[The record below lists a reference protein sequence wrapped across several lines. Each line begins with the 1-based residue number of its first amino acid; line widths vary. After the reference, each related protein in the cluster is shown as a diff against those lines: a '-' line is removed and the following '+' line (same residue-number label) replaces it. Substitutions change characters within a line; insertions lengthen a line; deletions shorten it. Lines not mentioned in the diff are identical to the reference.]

1 MRVSLSPG
9 TLVGE
14 KYELQELLGKGG
26 MGAVYAARHLA
37 LDGLF
42 AIKFLSPG
50 ALDRDEAH
58 ARFHGEAKAAA
69 LLTNE
74 HVARVCD
81 VGIHD
86 GDELYIV
93 MEHLEGK
100 DLGVLAAERGALPAF
115 EAASYAIQVC
125 EALAEAHA
133 NCIIHRDIKLAN
145 LFVTRRHGQPFIKVL
160 DFGISKVL
168 GVGDV
173 TRTAAMLG
181 SPKYMSPEQMND
193 PRTVDGRSDIW
204 SLGVVLYRLVSGV
217 MPFDGETLGR
227 ICMLILNGEPA
238 PLRAIRPDLA
248 AGFEHVV
255 HRCLEKDPLR
265 RFQTVGELAA
275 ALAPIAAASAASP
288 SSGVTALPAGSSPR
302 VIVPSL
308 SRTDGGHATWS
319 STDAS
324 NATQLSAGLAAQ
336 PAPPRGMVLGL
347 VGAAVGLAAVLAF
360 VGVTT
365 FGRARAAP
373 PASSGGPSVSAVLEG
388 VPVAIAPGTTDP
400 PLEAHPGLE
409 GDNRPPPVA
418 SAPPL
423 AVAPA
428 LPVAPVSAPPARPV
442 TKHGPPVRPRI
453 VLPEDRR

>member
-1 MRVSLSPG
+1 MSLSPG

-14 KYELQELLGKGG
+14 KYELQQLLGKGG

-58 ARFHGEAKAAA
+58 ARFYGEAKAAA

-74 HVARVCD
+74 HVAHVCD

-100 DLGVLAAERGALPAF
+100 DLGVLAAERGAFPAF
-115 EAASYAIQVC
+115 EAAGYGIQVC

-133 NCIIHRDIKLAN
+133 NRIIHRDIKLAN
-145 LFVTRRHGQPFIKVL
+145 LFVTHRYGQPFIKVL

-227 ICMLILNGEPA
+227 VCMLILNEQPA

-255 HRCLEKDPLR
+255 HRCLEKDPAR
-265 RFQTVGELAA
+265 RFQTVADLAA
-275 ALAPIAAASAASP
+275 ALAPFAAASSP
-288 SSGVTALPAGSSPR
+288 SSGATALLGSNGPR
-302 VIVPSL
+302 VIVPSV
-308 SRTDGGHATWS
+308 SRMDGSNATWS

-324 NATQLSAGLAAQ
+324 NATQMSEGVAA
-336 PAPPRGMVLGL
+336 PAARSRSVVVGL
-347 VGAAVGLAAVLAF
+347 VAAAVGLAAVLGF

-365 FGRARAAP
+365 FARPRETP
-373 PASSGGPSVSAVLEG
+373 PASSGGQSAAAALEPSA
-388 VPVAIAPGTTDP
+388 PAAIAPGTGNP
-400 PLEAHPGLE
+400 LLEAHPAGLE
-409 GDNRPPPVA
+409 GESRPPAA
-418 SAPPL
+418 SAPS
-423 AVAPA
+423 AASS
-428 LPVAPVSAPPARPV
+428 PVAPLSGAPVRPA
-442 TKHGPPVRPRI
+442 TKHGPPGRPPVR
-453 VLPEDRR
+453 LPEDRR

>member
-1 MRVSLSPG
+1 MGVSLSPG

-14 KYELQELLGKGG
+14 KYQLQELLGRGG

-42 AIKFLSPG
+42 AIKFLTPG
-50 ALDRDEAH
+50 ALDREEAH
-58 ARFHGEAKAAA
+58 ARFYGEAKAAA

-74 HVARVCD
+74 HVAHVCD

-100 DLGVLAAERGALPAF
+100 DLGVLAAERGAFPAS
-115 EAASYAIQVC
+115 EAAGYALQVC
-125 EALAEAHA
+125 EALGEAHA
-133 NCIIHRDIKLAN
+133 HRIIHRDIKLAN
-145 LFVTRRHGQPFIKVL
+145 LFVTHRFGQPFIKVL

-227 ICMLILNGEPA
+227 VCMLILSGHPA

-255 HRCLEKDPLR
+255 NRCLEKDPLR
-265 RFQTVGELAA
+265 RFQTVADLAA
-275 ALAPIAAASAASP
+275 ALAPFASATT
-288 SSGVTALPAGSSPR
+288 SSGATALPAPNEPR
-302 VIVPSL
+302 VIVPSAA
-308 SRTDGGHATWS
+308 RTDGSNAAWS
-319 STDAS
+319 NTDAS
-324 NATQLSAGLAAQ
+324 NATHLSEGMAAR
-336 PAPPRGMVLGL
+336 PAPSRGIVFGV

-365 FGRARAAP
+365 FGRA
-373 PASSGGPSVSAVLEG
+373 PATPVPSSGGPGVAAAVEPSASVAVASG
-388 VPVAIAPGTTDP
+388 TAPP
-400 PLEAHPGLE
+400 PLEAPATAALDDGE
-409 GDNRPPPVA
+409 RPPVP
-418 SAPPL
+418 SAPLPGASPTAPL
-423 AVAPA
+423 PR
-428 LPVAPVSAPPARPV
+428 SGTR
-442 TKHGPPVRPRI
+442 HGPPGKTIR
-453 VLPEDRR
+453 LPEDRR